1 MRTQCIRSRKEGFTG
16 KMAIHPA
23 QVAVINECFSPT
35 EEEIEPVRQVI
46 KAFEDADGAGTVG
59 LNGKILDRPH
69 LKQAQRLLAAIG
81 AL

>member
-1 MRTQCIRSRKEGFTG
+1 
-16 KMAIHPA
+16 
-23 QVAVINECFSPT
+23 
-35 EEEIEPVRQVI
+35 
-46 KAFEDADGAGTVG
+46 VG